1 MEREVL
7 PEILDSLPPDDPRA
21 IRSRRDLK
29 RLNFCM
35 GNDRWIRSVLARNV
49 NFAKKGIVE
58 IGAGNGDLLRTLAP
72 LAPTTGL
79 DLQPRPEG
87 LPGEIKWYPG
97 NLFEQPSLPSG
108 GVLLANLFLHHFEP
122 DDLKTIGALM
132 EPFELLIFSEPLRL
146 RRVLTLSQC
155 VTPLVGSV
163 TRHDM
168 PVSIRAGFTM
178 GELPTYLGLSDS
190 WRVTEMTSVLG
201 AIRTIAKKR
210 P

>member
-1 MEREVL
+1 MKREVL

-35 GNDRWIRSVLARNV
+35 GNERWIRSILAQNI
-49 NFAKKGIVE
+49 NLAKKGIVE
-58 IGAGNGDLLRTLAP
+58 IGAGNGDLLKTLAP
-72 LAPTTGL
+72 LAPTAGL

-87 LPGEIKWYPG
+87 LPSEIKWHPG

-122 DDLKTIGALM
+122 DDLKTVGALM
-132 EPFELLIFSEPLRL
+132 EPFELLVLSEPLRS
-146 RRVLTLSQC
+146 RRALTLSQC

-190 WRVTEMTSVLG
+190 WKVTETTSGLG
-201 AIRTIAKKR
+201 AIRIIAR
-210 P
+210 RRT